1 MLVKPEVMIAKYVEE
16 EDGKDLER
24 DWTNEDSIPTEDI
37 DEELHRD
44 REEREEVLADEN
56 LHVVF

>member
-1 MLVKPEVMIAKYVEE
+1 MIAKYVEE